1 MKRFVSDIC
10 NNGLKGHSNYDF
22 ADIAVN
28 RDNLLFIDPV
38 LIETKNNK
46 WCKEAKKIIASF
58 FDELYKAYKE
68 NNKNRKEELLLH
80 AREQNATHL
89 GYGSGNNGK
98 GNTVKGLQ
106 DLFKPLEKLITKIPT
121 IKKEVDLVVLLP
133 GFAEDGLSDLLTNIL
148 HKHLNDY
155 TLEQMK
161 KYGMKSIKMKK
172 FWSWNPKKAC
182 WEELE
187 EPVCCVDGKELLLV
201 PKCILR
207 KNYLFGTGQYFSRI
221 IIERIREEGGYMID
235 GKPIPKKE
243 IIKSKS
249 HSGKNWKYKE
259 VTSYTHKN
267 NDALD
272 EYHKELPNYYSEDYS
287 RLSDSQL
294 DELIYRE

>member
-1 MKRFVSDIC
+1 MKKFVSDIC
-10 NNGLKGHSNYDF
+10 NKKIKGHSNYDF
-22 ADIAVN
+22 ADVAVN
-28 RDNLLFIDPV
+28 SDNLLFIDPV
-38 LIETKNNK
+38 LIETKKNK
-46 WCKEAKKIIASF
+46 WCKEAKEIITSF

-68 NNKNRKEELLLH
+68 NNRKRKKELLLH

-89 GYGSGNNGK
+89 GYGSGSNGK
-98 GNTVKGLQ
+98 GNTAEGLLN
-106 DLFKPLEKLITKIPT
+106 LFKPLEKLITKIPT
-121 IKKEVDLVVLLP
+121 IEKDVDLVVLLP

-161 KYGMKSIKMKK
+161 KYGMNSIETKK
-172 FWSWNPKKAC
+172 FWSWNQEKAY

-187 EPVCCVDGKELLLV
+187 KPVCCVDGRELLLV

-243 IIKSKS
+243 IIKSKR
-249 HSGKNWKYKE
+249 HSGKYWQYNE
-259 VTSYTHKN
+259 VTSYTQKN

-272 EYHKELPNYYSEDYS
+272 EYHSEKYS

-294 DELIYRE
+294 DEIIYRE

>member
-10 NNGLKGHSNYDF
+10 NDGLKGHSNYDF
-22 ADIAVN
+22 ADVAVN
-28 RDNLLFIDPV
+28 SDNLLFIDPV
-38 LIETKNNK
+38 LIETKKNK
-46 WCKEAKKIIASF
+46 WCKEAKEIITSF

-68 NNKNRKEELLLH
+68 NNRKRKKELLLH

-89 GYGSGNNGK
+89 GYGSGSNGK
-98 GNTVKGLQ
+98 GNTAEGLLN
-106 DLFKPLEKLITKIPT
+106 LFKPLEKLITKIPT
-121 IKKEVDLVVLLP
+121 IEKDVDLVVLLP

-161 KYGMKSIKMKK
+161 KYGMKSVKMKK
-172 FWSWNPKKAC
+172 FWSWNLKKAC

-187 EPVCCVDGKELLLV
+187 ELVCCVGGKELLLV

-207 KNYLFGTGQYFSRI
+207 KKYLFGTGQYFSRI

-243 IIKSKS
+243 IIKSKR
-249 HSGKNWKYKE
+249 HSGKYWQYNE
-259 VTSYTHKN
+259 VTSYTQKN

-272 EYHKELPNYYSEDYS
+272 EYHKELPNYYSEKYS

-294 DELIYRE
+294 DEIIYRE

>member
-1 MKRFVSDIC
+1 M
-10 NNGLKGHSNYDF
+10 
-22 ADIAVN
+22 
-28 RDNLLFIDPV
+28 
-38 LIETKNNK
+38 IETKKNK
-46 WCKEAKKIIASF
+46 WCKEAKEIITSF

-68 NNKNRKEELLLH
+68 NNRKRKKELLLH

-89 GYGSGNNGK
+89 GYGSGSNGK
-98 GNTVKGLQ
+98 GNTAEGLLN
-106 DLFKPLEKLITKIPT
+106 LFKPLEKLITKIPT
-121 IKKEVDLVVLLP
+121 IEKDVDLVVLLP

-161 KYGMKSIKMKK
+161 KYGMNSIETKK
-172 FWSWNPKKAC
+172 FWSWNQEKAY

-187 EPVCCVDGKELLLV
+187 KPVCCVDGRELLLV

-243 IIKSKS
+243 IIKSKR
-249 HSGKNWKYKE
+249 HSGKYWQYNE
-259 VTSYTHKN
+259 VTSYTQKN

-272 EYHKELPNYYSEDYS
+272 EYHKELPNYYSEKYS

-294 DELIYRE
+294 DEIIYRE

>member
-1 MKRFVSDIC
+1 MKKFVSDIC
-10 NNGLKGHSNYDF
+10 NKKIKGHSNYDF
-22 ADIAVN
+22 ADVAVN
-28 RDNLLFIDPV
+28 SDNLLFIDPV
-38 LIETKNNK
+38 LIETKKNK
-46 WCKEAKKIIASF
+46 WCKEAKEIITSF

-68 NNKNRKEELLLH
+68 NNRKRKKELLLH

-89 GYGSGNNGK
+89 GYGSGSNGK
-98 GNTVKGLQ
+98 GNTAEGLLN
-106 DLFKPLEKLITKIPT
+106 LFKPLEKLITKIPT
-121 IKKEVDLVVLLP
+121 IEKDVDLVVLLP

-161 KYGMKSIKMKK
+161 KYGMNSIETKK
-172 FWSWNPKKAC
+172 FWSWNQEKAY

-187 EPVCCVDGKELLLV
+187 KPVCCVDGRELLLV

-243 IIKSKS
+243 IIKSKR
-249 HSGKNWKYKE
+249 HSGKYWQYNE
-259 VTSYTHKN
+259 VTSYTQKN

-272 EYHKELPNYYSEDYS
+272 EYHKELPNYYSEKYS

-294 DELIYRE
+294 DEIIYRE